1 MTVKS
6 GRELMITELDI
17 MEIQW
22 NCTMCN
28 TDYETKAPVY
38 EDVTG
43 EYVEFWCPNCASEV
57 KVRLDERED

>member
-1 MTVKS
+1 
-6 GRELMITELDI
+6 MITELDT

-22 NCTMCN
+22 NCTKCN

-43 EYVEFWCPNCASEV
+43 EYVEFWCPDCGSEV
-57 KVRLDERED
+57 KVRLDERAN